1 MRENVHLHLKGTAY
15 LSFNSFTGMH
25 RKSCTKN
32 THSGFSLQ
40 EGETEKCKE
49 LNSSRVT
56 PREVM
61 LTINTLAHH
70 SALSMILS

>member
-1 MRENVHLHLKGTAY
+1 MVLTLTVVLVCRREKLRNV
-15 LSFNSFTGMH
+15 
-25 RKSCTKN
+25 
-32 THSGFSLQ
+32 
-40 EGETEKCKE
+40 KE